1 VAAGS
6 LTRRKTI
13 EESVAGTEEEGFR
26 LKRELR
32 IFDVI
37 VFGIVVMIGGGTT
50 GGRRRGA
57 GCAKAEPHER
67 RPTVAAGVLGLGA
80 DYARRAATI

>member
-1 VAAGS
+1 MAAGS

-26 LKRELR
+26 LKRELK

-37 VFGIVVMIGGGTT
+37 VFGIGVMIGAGIFVLT
-50 GGRRRGA
+50 G
-57 GCAKAEPHER
+57 
-67 RPTVAAGVLGLGA
+67 
-80 DYARRAATI
+80 